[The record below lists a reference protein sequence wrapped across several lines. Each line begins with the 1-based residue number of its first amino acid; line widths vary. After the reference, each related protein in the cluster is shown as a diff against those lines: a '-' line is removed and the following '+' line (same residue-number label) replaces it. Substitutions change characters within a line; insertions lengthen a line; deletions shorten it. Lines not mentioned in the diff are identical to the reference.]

1 MEKQLRQC
9 DRAIGGWREYA
20 RHYVRYKN
28 RNMNLRWYW
37 TLEFRGC
44 DSMKV
49 RMRIMD
55 QRERKRKGECV
66 GVSQTHKGP
75 RG

>member
-1 MEKQLRQC
+1 
-9 DRAIGGWREYA
+9 
-20 RHYVRYKN
+20 
-28 RNMNLRWYW
+28 MNLRWYW
-37 TLEFRGC
+37 TLEFHGC

-49 RMRIMD
+49 RMRVMD

-66 GVSQTHKGP
+66 GVSQTYKGP